1 MIRGPLSRPREDFG
15 MVALLI
21 NGFATLL
28 WERRSKVTCRESASF
43 FFWCQQETCYEC
55 RVEEPNGRG
64 YHDAQPAQGRHPQS
78 SSSAVDYVSGGK
90 VYTFNCSK
98 DRGMNG
104 EMDEAA
110 PRERVTTTVFKVTF
124 SIV

>member
-43 FFWCQQETCYEC
+43 FS
-55 RVEEPNGRG
+55 GASKMRG
-64 YHDAQPAQGRHPQS
+64 DLAIGGGASCPQDQ
-78 SSSAVDYVSGGK
+78 AK
-90 VYTFNCSK
+90 A
-98 DRGMNG
+98 R
-104 EMDEAA
+104 EA
-110 PRERVTTTVFKVTF
+110 
-124 SIV
+124 